1 MIQKCNAVG
10 KPVITATQMLDSMI
24 RFPRPTRAETT
35 DVANA
40 IFDGTDAI
48 MLSGETAAGKYPVE
62 SVKTMAIIATTTEN
76 ALDYEATMRKKV
88 DKKKCDV
95 TYAVGHATCST
106 AHELEASAIITAT
119 ASGFTARKVSEFRP
133 KAPIIAATVNDAV
146 RRKLALVWGVHS
158 LKIDEVDSTD
168 KIFDL
173 AIDGAKDAG
182 FIQEGDLVVITAG
195 VPVGVAGATNLMKVH
210 LVGEILIKGL
220 GIGKKVVTGDV
231 VVARSAAEAKA
242 KVKEGD
248 ILVTNATDK
257 DMMEVIEMASAL
269 IVEQGGYTS
278 HAAIVGLNLGKPVIV
293 GADNATNILKDG
305 QLITLDSNKGLVYSG
320 RTRVL

>member
-1 MIQKCNAVG
+1 M
-10 KPVITATQMLDSMI
+10 
-24 RFPRPTRAETT
+24 
-35 DVANA
+35 
-40 IFDGTDAI
+40 
-48 MLSGETAAGKYPVE
+48 
-62 SVKTMAIIATTTEN
+62 
-76 ALDYEATMRKKV
+76 
-88 DKKKCDV
+88 
-95 TYAVGHATCST
+95 
-106 AHELEASAIITAT
+106 
-119 ASGFTARKVSEFRP
+119 
-133 KAPIIAATVNDAV
+133 
-146 RRKLALVWGVHS
+146 
-158 LKIDEVDSTD
+158 
-168 KIFDL
+168 
-173 AIDGAKDAG
+173 
-182 FIQEGDLVVITAG
+182 ITAG

-293 GADNATNILKDG
+293 GADNATNIVKDG